1 MRIAL
6 ISHGDLVHVLPYMEY
21 MLAEGMEVHWLQIAP
36 GRYELPGVQVHKC
49 YAGKGPAGFLGKLGY
64 FASGARARRILEHI
78 KPDVVNAHYA
88 SSAGLAAWRSGFRPY
103 AVTIHGSDLI
113 SRSRSWL
120 GRAILRRVLRQAALV
135 NPVCGHMLGLLSDLG
150 ISDDSIMVMP
160 FGIELRNLPFRD
172 RSDLCEGGIRI
183 VCTRSLGNAVYDIP
197 TVIRAVAEARNRQPG
212 ITLSLPAG
220 GELQG
225 EFESLSRE
233 LGVDDVVDFGG
244 GYEPQELPRILAE
257 HDVYVSAS
265 LWDGASLSLMEAMA
279 SGLFPVVSDV
289 PANSEWLEDGE
300 NARLFPPGDW
310 RGLARILIELP
321 QRKEMM
327 RRAVV
332 RNREA
337 VEHRGD
343 RRKNIPAF
351 LDRLT
356 SLNRRP

>member
-1 MRIAL
+1 
-6 ISHGDLVHVLPYMEY
+6 VHVLPYMEY
-21 MLAEGMEVHWLQIAP
+21 MLDEGMEVHWLQIAP
-36 GRYELPGVQVHKC
+36 GRFELPGVRVHRC
-49 YAGKGPAGFLGKLGY
+49 YAGKGPAALLGKLGY
-64 FASGARARRILEHI
+64 FASGARARRILDHI

-135 NPVCGHMLGLLSDLG
+135 NPVCGHMLGILSDLG

-172 RSDLCEGGIRI
+172 RGELCEGGIRI
-183 VCTRSLGNAVYDIP
+183 VCTRSLGSAVYDIP

-220 GELQG
+220 GELQA
-225 EFESLSRE
+225 ELESLARD
-233 LGVDDVVDFGG
+233 LGVDDAVDFGG
-244 GYEPQELPRILAE
+244 GYKPRDLSKIMAA

-279 SGLFPVVSDV
+279 GGLFPVVSDI
-289 PANSEWLEDGE
+289 PANSEWLEDGKD
-300 NARLFPPGDW
+300 ARLFAPGDW
-310 RGLARILIELP
+310 RGLANILIELP
-321 QRKEMM
+321 RCKEMM
-327 RRAVV
+327 RRAVI
-332 RNREA
+332 RNRETI
-337 VEHRGD
+337 EQRGD
-343 RRKNIPAF
+343 RKKNIPAL

-356 SLNRRP
+356 SLSRGH